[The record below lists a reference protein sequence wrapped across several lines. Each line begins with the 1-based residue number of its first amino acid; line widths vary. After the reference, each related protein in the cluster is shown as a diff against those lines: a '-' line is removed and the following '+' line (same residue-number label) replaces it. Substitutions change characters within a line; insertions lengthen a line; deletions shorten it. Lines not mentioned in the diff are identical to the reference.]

1 MGEYDGADFLWV
13 GGSKGRKLFLT
24 DTGLWM
30 EDYIILKRMI
40 NASQHE
46 AGSIHNMPS
55 QGMLSRSHSRLQSTV
70 QKLDSHIRST
80 SPLHHG
86 TLDKKYLD
94 V

>member
-1 MGEYDGADFLWV
+1 MNTMALIFFGFGDG
-13 GGSKGRKLFLT
+13 KGRKPVLT
-24 DTGLWM
+24 DTGLQM

-46 AGSIHNMPS
+46 AGSVHNMPS

-70 QKLDSHIRST
+70 QKLDSHTRST

-86 TLDKKYLD
+86 TLEKKYLD